1 MKLPVSCPFCNE
13 EIPFDWS
20 KHIVDQEKYGK
31 EVENTIEC
39 DEFECP
45 ACHEVF
51 NIFGSVQ
58 EDTKGKYSYHEL
70 WGEPL
75 QEDDDDFDEL

>member
-1 MKLPVSCPFCNE
+1 MKLPVNCPFCNE

-39 DEFECP
+39 DEF
-45 ACHEVF
+45 
-51 NIFGSVQ
+51 
-58 EDTKGKYSYHEL
+58 
-70 WGEPL
+70 
-75 QEDDDDFDEL
+75 